1 MLMRA
6 GILFGGIIV
15 VAEGVMVVAV
25 VGAMSV
31 SKKCFFSVTE
41 VEVECLGVSLRLV
54 VGDIFDVGGG
64 FVVAVVETDVDA
76 LELEVGVVARLVWG
90 CLNGRLYFSWR
101 FSQMSLEGKLS
112 NVGDCPFGMVMQ
124 KDFLWSSS
132 FMMVV
137 VCRRCLAQ
145 KWGC

>member
-41 VEVECLGVSLRLV
+41 VELECLGVSLRLV
-54 VGDIFDVGGG
+54 VGDIFDMGEG

-76 LELEVGVVARLVWG
+76 LELEVGVVLG
-90 CLNGRLYFSWR
+90 
-101 FSQMSLEGKLS
+101 
-112 NVGDCPFGMVMQ
+112 
-124 KDFLWSSS
+124 
-132 FMMVV
+132 
-137 VCRRCLAQ
+137 
-145 KWGC
+145 